1 MKNFLISLVSSDPTS
16 VSSTRFA
23 FLLAV
28 ILSNFVI
35 FGVWIGLSLY
45 FGKLLEI
52 PESVIILYGIANG
65 ISVTGKMFQNWV
77 EGKEVVAAKKL
88 ESKKIK
94 ECVEEPKVS
103 V

>member
-1 MKNFLISLVSSDPTS
+1 M
-16 VSSTRFA
+16 
-23 FLLAV
+23 AV

-35 FGVWIGLSLY
+35 FGVWIGLSIY

-52 PESVIILYGIANG
+52 PQSVIILYGIANG
-65 ISVTGKMFQNWV
+65 IFVTGKTFQNWI

-88 ESKKIK
+88 EAKKIK